1 MKKAKTYSTEANGVF
16 THVKAYS
23 KRNAVA
29 RLQQIDKNV
38 KARNVRVIESNDSH
52 QACVESEFDD
62 VYNC

>member
-1 MKKAKTYSTEANGVF
+1 MKKAKTYSAEIAGIF

-38 KARNVRVIESNDSH
+38 KARNVRVIGSNDSH
-52 QACVESEFDD
+52 QCCVEDL
-62 VYNC
+62 